1 MNARPFWIGSEL
13 AFLPAAITLFF
24 VKPLMANEMV
34 EEDEEVRACIEV
46 YGYDTSQMGIPSET
60 TTAVDDVAS
69 SDEKGSN

>member
-1 MNARPFWIGSEL
+1 
-13 AFLPAAITLFF
+13 
-24 VKPLMANEMV
+24 MANEMV